1 MDFPRKIST
10 KTTKGGQILV
20 NDKSQAL
27 ARFEQSNWLD
37 CRISAYTEL
46 DDSPNFLFIDIDT
59 LDRPVLTKVLD
70 RCAKFGIFS
79 NGPIHGQ
86 RLSYLS
92 ACGRAKIQL
101 QRIENFAKYSL
112 TNEELITQF
121 LRVSAD
127 YISERRKDPNHNP
140 SLKSC
145 MVRVP
150 GSINSKNGQEVT
162 IMQEWDGNRPDIT
175 SLLGIFYSRLAT
187 RKIIAEKS
195 QRPISKFRADN
206 SSNKIN
212 WIEILL
218 KTPLDDYRKTI
229 VNLILAPYLV
239 NIRRPANK
247 KAFEIIKEWLELCSA
262 RRKLD
267 FNVNSLISNA
277 LHNAL
282 KSCYKPMRLDTLKA
296 RNPEIYK
303 RLA

>member
-1 MDFPRKIST
+1 M
-10 KTTKGGQILV
+10 
-20 NDKSQAL
+20 
-27 ARFEQSNWLD
+27 D

-70 RCAKFGIFS
+70 RCTKFGYFPTVLFTGSGYHIYQ
-79 NGPIHGQ
+79 PVEEPQ
-86 RLSYLS
+86 
-92 ACGRAKIQL
+92 IQL

-127 YISERRKDPNHNP
+127 YISERRKNLNHNP

-162 IMQEWDGNRPDIT
+162 IMQEWDGNRPDII

-195 QRPISKFRADN
+195 QRSISKFRADN
-206 SSNKIN
+206 NSNKIN

-229 VNLILAPYLV
+229 VNLILAPYLI
-239 NIRRPANK
+239 NFRRLANK
-247 KAFEIIKEWLELCSA
+247 KAFEIIKEWLESCSA
-262 RRKLD
+262 RRKLYL
-267 FNVNSLISNA
+267 NVNSLISNA

-282 KSCYKPMRLDTLKA
+282 KSCYKPMWLDTLKA

-303 RLA
+303 RLS